1 MFYRTCGLLKDM
13 EGLMNILKAIQKV
26 YQAIRGP
33 ILLIGIP
40 LATFHASLVPDA
52 KNFLYPEFARIFF
65 WHFPCPM
72 MATLTVCTGLYFS
85 CKYLATRDEKWDVR
99 AASSHEM
106 AMIFIILTMIS
117 GIFFSRIQWNAWWQN
132 DPRQVSF
139 LLVTVFYLA
148 YFVIRVAFTDQEKR
162 ASNAAAFAI
171 AAFLPFMFLTFV
183 YPRLPQIINNHP
195 NDTIMGGN
203 LKGGY
208 AWVTIELLILV
219 SMIANWIYELRSRAG
234 VLELEVE
241 KYGDIQ
247 NTRSSTTDTPVVRR
261 ISVSDES

>member
-1 MFYRTCGLLKDM
+1 MFAWTCGLLKNM
-13 EGLMNILKAIQKV
+13 ERLRNI
-26 YQAIRGP
+26 

-40 LATFHASLVPDA
+40 LATFHAYLVPDA

-72 MATLTVCTGLYFS
+72 MATTLITAGLYFS
-85 CKYLATRDEKWDVR
+85 FRYLGTNDKKWDIR
-99 AASSHEM
+99 SSAAHELGM
-106 AMIFIILTMIS
+106 VFVILTMIS

-139 LLVTVFYLA
+139 LLVTCIYGA
-148 YFVIRVAFTDQEKR
+148 YFVLRSAFTDSAKR
-162 ASNAAAFAI
+162 ATNSAAFAV
-171 AAFLPFMFLTFV
+171 AAYLPFMFLTFV

-208 AWVTIELLILV
+208 AYVTIELLFLV
-219 SMIANWIYELRSRAG
+219 SLVTNWIYSLRTRAG
-234 VLELEVE
+234 ILELEVE
-241 KYGDIQ
+241 KYGHDIQ
-247 NTRSSTTDTPVVRR
+247 DLGSSTTDTPVVRC
-261 ISVSDES
+261 ISVSD